1 MAHSPNPAA
10 VPRPDVVAQ
19 AHWRRAGL
27 GRLQTR
33 FTGLFAFFVLVLLIP
48 LAANFG
54 TVRAEW
60 GLALGRARIV
70 RAIVVGSSPSAQ
82 FSRTCSMTDIHVT
95 WPGPPAPGA
104 GSFSVCDD
112 QAFGYQPGTAV
123 KVAALPGDSAVTA
136 RESRGSAIAGVVIE
150 SVFLLIWL
158 LFIGVTC
165 WAAIVAVTAAR
176 RWRRVAWLPG
186 AASPGD
192 QPRRGGRG
200 GTQRAVIFLNP
211 ESVPWDPGSD
221 PRWTAMAGAQPSASA
236 AWADESG
243 LSRRTAA
250 SVGILPHRDGARLQ
264 QGDQVWLAPAG
275 LTLLRRYRTSP
286 YAVIRAADSRVFW
299 ATGRRLPGRG
309 W

>member
-1 MAHSPNPAA
+1 VAHSTDPAA
-10 VPRPDVVAQ
+10 APRSDVAARAQ
-19 AHWRRAGL
+19 WRRAGL
-27 GRLQTR
+27 GRLQAR
-33 FTGLFAFFVLVLLIP
+33 FTGLFAFFVLILLIP
-48 LAANFG
+48 AASFG
-54 TVRAEW
+54 TIRAEW

-70 RAIVVGSSPSAQ
+70 QATVVGSSPSAE
-82 FSRTCSMTDIHVT
+82 FNRNCSMTDIHVV
-95 WPGPPAPGA
+95 WSGPPEPGT

-112 QAFGYQPGTAV
+112 RVSGYRPGGV
-123 KVAALPGDSAVTA
+123 VRVAALPGDSSVTA
-136 RESRGSAIAGVVIE
+136 GESRGSAIAGVVIE

-158 LFIGVTC
+158 LFIGVTG

-176 RWRRVAWLPG
+176 RWRRAAWLPG
-186 AASPGD
+186 SASPGD
-192 QPRRGGRG
+192 VPRGRRRG
-200 GTQRAVIFLNP
+200 GTQRAVIFLDP
-211 ESVPWDPGSD
+211 GSVPWDPGSD
-221 PRWTAMAGAQPSASA
+221 PRWTAMAGGQPYASA

-250 SVGILPHRDGARLQ
+250 GVSILPRRDGSRLQ

-286 YAVIRAADSRVFW
+286 YAVVRVADSRVFW